1 MKKIWMLTDYKNHFG
16 SKWDAS
22 PYRSGMDINLILE
35 KFKERKYSL
44 EVINFS
50 DAANDS
56 KIRTSDFVIYTSS
69 EDSGY
74 EYKSFIEDVVLYLEN
89 CGARTI
95 PSFNHL
101 RANNNKVYMELLRK
115 FQIFEVNNS
124 LNSRVFGAKEEFE
137 DLNIDKPLVFKS
149 SEGAMSSG
157 VFLGS
162 NNLEKNKS
170 LDKVSR
176 NVNYVEELKDF
187 LEE

>member
-95 PSFNHL
+95 L
-101 RANNNKVYMELLRK
+101 ALIICEQTTIK
-115 FQIFEVNNS
+115 FTWSYCENS
-124 LNSRVFGAKEEFE
+124 KFSKLITV
-137 DLNIDKPLVFKS
+137 
-149 SEGAMSSG
+149 
-157 VFLGS
+157 
-162 NNLEKNKS
+162 
-170 LDKVSR
+170 
-176 NVNYVEELKDF
+176 
-187 LEE
+187 